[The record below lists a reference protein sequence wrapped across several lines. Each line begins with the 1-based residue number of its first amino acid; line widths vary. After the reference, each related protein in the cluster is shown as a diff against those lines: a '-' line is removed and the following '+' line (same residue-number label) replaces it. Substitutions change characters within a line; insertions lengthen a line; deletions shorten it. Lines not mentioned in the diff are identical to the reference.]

1 MHQSLSRSVRR
12 SLLQRRISLEL
23 VHLRCA
29 GLSIGFSSTVFL
41 LQIKGPENRKKVMTV
56 QDIAEKI
63 RNSGSG
69 TPLDERRGATSVAA
83 IGKHPIHPM
92 LIPFPVAF

>member
-1 MHQSLSRSVRR
+1 
-12 SLLQRRISLEL
+12 
-23 VHLRCA
+23 
-29 GLSIGFSSTVFL
+29 LSIGFSSTVFL